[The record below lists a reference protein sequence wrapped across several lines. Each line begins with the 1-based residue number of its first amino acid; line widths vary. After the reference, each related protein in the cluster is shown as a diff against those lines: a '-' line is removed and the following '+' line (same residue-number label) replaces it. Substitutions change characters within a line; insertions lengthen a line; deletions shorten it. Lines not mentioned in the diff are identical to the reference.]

1 MLKEVFESVSET
13 CDAVSLERTV
23 GYLASNGDEASIWY
37 YAPHMDSTLLRCCL
51 SQEDWHENI
60 LACDEPEEQDPETNY
75 EYKVPDGADE
85 GTPAQCFEDMCVR
98 TNVYAP
104 GSGARRVLV
113 DEGECIS
120 QEGFP
125 KAVDAA
131 VCCENDVLEACED
144 DSVDNQEGDPDVQD
158 VMCDPNSE
166 TCEMCTIMEFPT
178 TEYLGA
184 DGQVINSVTSDMLV
198 TREGTRDECCAA
210 GVLAMDEETIRAACL
225 KDDGEPEDEL
235 EFTDQ
240 GECIQRSVQKKGYLD
255 MDGMPIDVEGFE
267 SFDEVL
273 DTMILE
279 NGDACC
285 QQGCMGEEFTS
296 FLGACSSRMETP
308 GDKSYAVGP
317 NKEYC
322 IETQAID
329 IVYGLT
335 NGEEAC
341 TVTAGV
347 EKSSQFEGD
356 EVPEHACCAAAVADS
371 EIGATEETY
380 DEYDAWCDARDET
393 SDGAT
398 LEFDDSK
405 EPDGECKMDMG
416 SIRKA
421 WYEGEDETEPILAT
435 EFVDVS
441 GEILDKNS
449 YCCLAYME
457 EGDINTSIELLYACE
472 EITEPEEV
480 IYDFSDGMCF
490 FTTIN
495 FMYVDR
501 NVNMEYDEGVDDQFA
516 YMEVGPT
523 EDEMGDVCCE
533 QAGLAA
539 DLDTLMGAC
548 DKQEEKRNDEFFTYD
563 APTCTVQYD
572 KEVCYFTSE

>member
-1 MLKEVFESVSET
+1 MREVYESISET
-13 CDAVSLERTV
+13 CDAVTLERTV
-23 GYLASNGDEASIWY
+23 GYLASDGTEASIWY

-51 SQEDWHENI
+51 ASEDWHENI
-60 LACDEPEEQDPETNY
+60 LACNDPEPQEPETKY
-75 EYKVPDGADE
+75 EYKVPDDAPE

-98 TNVYAP
+98 ENVYAP
-104 GSGARRVLV
+104 GSGARRVLIE
-113 DEGECIS
+113 EGECVS

-125 KAVDAA
+125 KPVEAS
-131 VCCENDVLEACED
+131 VCCENGVLEACED
-144 DSVDNQEGDPDVQD
+144 PSIEEQEGEPDVQD
-158 VMCDPNSE
+158 VMCDGSE
-166 TCEMCTIMEFPT
+166 DCSMCTIMEFPV
-178 TEYLGA
+178 TEYLDAEGK
-184 DGQVINSVTSDMLV
+184 VINSVTGDEQV
-198 TREGTRDECCAA
+198 TREGNREECCAA

-273 DTMILE
+273 DTMILD

-296 FLGACSSRMETP
+296 FLAACASRMETP
-308 GDKSYAVGP
+308 GDKTYAVGP
-317 NKEYC
+317 EKMFC
-322 IETQAID
+322 IETQEIN

-335 NGEEAC
+335 DGEEAC
-341 TVTAGV
+341 SVTAGV

-356 EVPEHACCAAAVADS
+356 EVPEHACCAAAVDDP
-371 EIGATEETY
+371 EIGATVETY
-380 DEYDAWCDARDET
+380 DELDNWCDARDET

-398 LEFDDSK
+398 LEFDDTV
-405 EPDGECKMDMG
+405 EPNGECKMEMG
-416 SIRKA
+416 EIRKA
-421 WYEGEDETEPILAT
+421 WYEGEDETEPVLAT
-435 EFVDVS
+435 PFVDVS
-441 GEILDKNS
+441 GEVLDRNS

-516 YMEVGPT
+516 YEEVGPT

-539 DLDTLMGAC
+539 DLETLMGAC
-548 DKQEEKRNDEFFTYD
+548 DKQEEKRSDEFFTYD

-572 KEVCYFTSE
+572 KEICYFTSE